1 MDQAN
6 VVFDIGKTADQ
17 HRKIESMDG
26 NNCYAILMLSKNF
39 NLIILINKHKH
50 FQINLTLHIVTKI
63 NRFNIK
69 CSVKHAYQDSTI
81 L

>member
-39 NLIILINKHKH
+39 NIEVASSNGY
-50 FQINLTLHIVTKI
+50 NLVIRHG
-63 NRFNIK
+63 
-69 CSVKHAYQDSTI
+69 
-81 L
+81 